1 MARSPNKDDAVIIV
15 GAGIFGL
22 STALHLSRR
31 GYKNVTVYD
40 KQPYHESLYSYFKG
54 ADGASAG
61 KKLYHFSSAAGR
73 RLMDDPDMNKIIRSA
88 YGAQTEYQGL
98 TIEALE
104 GWTAW
109 NEELASGKT
118 VPPGL
123 TTNDRVFVNNGN
135 LSLSDSATLPQFEQD
150 TVDNMEAAGH
160 RNTQLITIDEK
171 HQKIAAEKGWSF
183 GMDPFRRLQR
193 GLNAAGVLDT
203 TGGMAV
209 ADKACRLALHKAGSQ
224 GVKFVLDSQA
234 GALVSLIYE
243 GKKVVGINTRDGKEH
258 YAKLTILACGGWTP
272 SLLPAMDGLCET
284 TAGSVVLLKIPR
296 ESPLFTRFA
305 PENFPTFTYKV
316 RDGAEG
322 GLYGFP
328 RDENGWLKIGYRGTK
343 YTNPVKQAD
352 GEERSVPV
360 TRWSSASVPSD
371 PNEATTERLT
381 TIPQQALKVLRLFLA
396 ENLPELGAEGIDIS
410 FTRVCWYTDSYDNH
424 FVIDHVPDTEESLM
438 VATGGSGHAFKYLPN
453 IGNWV
458 VDAVEKKGQDQIPP
472 KLWKW
477 RQIGKQEE
485 PYNVLMEGSKGP
497 TALGNVPLAAE
508 IEVSGSVK
516 SRL

>member
-54 ADGASAG
+54 ADGASA
-61 KKLYHFSSAAGR
+61 
-73 RLMDDPDMNKIIRSA
+73 DMNKIIRSA

-209 ADKACRLALHKAGSQ
+209 ADKACRFALHKAGSQ

-243 GKKVVGINTRDGKEH
+243 GTKVVGINTRDGKEH

-284 TAGSVVLLKIPR
+284 TAGSVV
-296 ESPLFTRFA
+296 
-305 PENFPTFTYKV
+305 

-343 YTNPVKQAD
+343 YINPVKQAD
-352 GEERSVPV
+352 GKERSVPV
-360 TRWSSASVPSD
+360 TRWSSASAPSD
-371 PNEATTERLT
+371 PNDATNDRLT

-458 VDAVEKKGQDQIPP
+458 
-472 KLWKW
+472 LWKW

-508 IEVSGSVK
+508 VEVSGSVK

>member
-1 MARSPNKDDAVIIV
+1 MARSPSKEDAVIIV

-22 STALHLSRR
+22 STAVHLSRR

-54 ADGASAG
+54 ADGASA
-61 KKLYHFSSAAGR
+61 
-73 RLMDDPDMNKIIRSA
+73 DMNKIIRSA

-109 NEELASGKT
+109 NKELASGKT

-123 TTNDRVFVNNGN
+123 TTDDRVFVNNGN
-135 LSLSDSATLPQFEQD
+135 LSLSDSASLPQFEQD

-160 RNTQLITIDEK
+160 RNTQLITIDEQ
-171 HQKIAAEKGWSF
+171 HQKFAAEKGWSF

-209 ADKACRLALHKAGSQ
+209 ADKACRFALHKAVSQ
-224 GVKFVLDSQA
+224 GVKFVLDPQA

-243 GKKVVGINTRDGKEH
+243 GKKVIGIKTRDGRAH
-258 YAKLTILACGGWTP
+258 HAKLTILACGGWTP
-272 SLLPAMDGLCET
+272 SLLPALDGLCET

-316 RDGAEG
+316 RDGVEG

-328 RDENGWLKIGYRGTK
+328 RDEDGWLKIGYRGTK
-343 YTNPVKQAD
+343 YTNPVTQAD
-352 GEERSVPV
+352 GKERSVPV
-360 TRWSSASVPSD
+360 TRWSTASAPGD
-371 PNEATTERLT
+371 PNEATNERLT
-381 TIPQQALKVLRLFLA
+381 TIPQQALKVLRSFLA

-424 FVIDHVPDTEESLM
+424 FVIGQVPETEESLM

-477 RQIGKQEE
+477 RQIGKQEK

-508 IEVSGSVK
+508 IEIAGDVK

>member
-31 GYKNVTVYD
+31 GYQNVTVYD
-40 KQPYHESLYSYFKG
+40 KQPYHESLYSYFEG
-54 ADGASAG
+54 ADGASA
-61 KKLYHFSSAAGR
+61 
-73 RLMDDPDMNKIIRSA
+73 DMNKIIRSA

-109 NEELASGKT
+109 NEELVTGKT

-160 RNTQLITIDEK
+160 RNTQLITIDEE
-171 HQKIAAEKGWSF
+171 HQKIATEKGWSF

-209 ADKACRLALHKAGSQ
+209 ADKACRFALHKAASQ

-243 GKKVVGINTRDGKEH
+243 GQKVVGIKTRD
-258 YAKLTILACGGWTP
+258 
-272 SLLPAMDGLCET
+272 DGLCET

-305 PENFPTFTYKV
+305 PGNFPTFTYKV

-343 YTNPVKQAD
+343 YTNPVTQAD
-352 GEERSVPV
+352 GKERSVPV
-360 TRWSSASVPSD
+360 TRWSTASAPGD
-371 PNEATTERLT
+371 PNEDSNERLT

-477 RQIGKQEE
+477 RQIGKQEK

-508 IEVSGSVK
+508 IEVSGSLK